1 VTGFLNAIISGI
13 EAGSLY
19 SLVALGLNIVYAT
32 TRVFNFAHG
41 TLVMA
46 GALGGVIL
54 WQSFHVP
61 VLLAFICTVAW
72 ITVVG
77 GLTERIAVRG
87 SLRRGN
93 DASGWLLST
102 LGISIIIQSAFSIVV
117 DRQPG
122 STGTRPFPSFL
133 PIHSVGHVNG
143 VLFQPDQ
150 IFVVLVMVAIAGAL
164 VVFQKQTHYGRA
176 LGAVADDRVGAAAR
190 GLPVNRLGMLSFCI
204 GAAIAATTG
213 FAAAPVTQASVSV
226 GLSLTVSGFIAATI
240 GGIPTIEGA
249 VVGGLFLGLV
259 QQFTAQYTSG
269 QALDLVT
276 LGVLLL
282 VLTVRPQ
289 GIFGRQVRSV

>member
-1 VTGFLNAIISGI
+1 VTAFLNAVVSGI

-61 VLLAFICTVAW
+61 VFLAFICTVAW
-72 ITVVG
+72 IAVVG
-77 GLTERIAVRG
+77 GFTERIAVRS

-122 STGTRPFPSFL
+122 STGTRQFPSFL
-133 PIHSVGHVNG
+133 PVHKVGHLNG
-143 VLFQPDQ
+143 VLFQPNQ
-150 IFVVLVMVAIAGAL
+150 IFVVLVMLAITGAL
-164 VVFQKQTHYGRA
+164 VVFQRRTHYGRA

-249 VVGGLFLGLV
+249 VVGGLLLGLV

-276 LGVLLL
+276 LGALLL

-289 GIFGRQVRSV
+289 GIFGRRVRSV